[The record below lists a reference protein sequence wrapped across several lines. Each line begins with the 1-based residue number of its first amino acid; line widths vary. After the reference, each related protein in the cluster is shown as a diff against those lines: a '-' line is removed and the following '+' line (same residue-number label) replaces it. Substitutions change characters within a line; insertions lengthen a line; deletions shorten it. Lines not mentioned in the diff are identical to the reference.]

1 MAMNSANI
9 FGRLARDPEK
19 RVTTTGKSVT
29 SFTVAVDRNKVNP
42 DGTRDADFID
52 CVAWE
57 NTADF
62 LGGYGKKGMQ
72 CAVSGR
78 IQKRSY
84 ESSDGRTVWVTEIV
98 ASDVNLVFPPK
109 ESEGTRVEGTY
120 SEVRYGTPHQP
131 HQSSRVGAA
140 GRDID
145 LYSDSAVNPDD
156 LPF

>member
-9 FGRLARDPEK
+9 FGRLARDPDL
-19 RVTTTGKSVT
+19 RRTTTGKTVA
-29 SFTVAVDRNKVNP
+29 SFVVAVDRNKVNQ

-62 LGGYGKKGMQ
+62 VSVYGKKGMQ

-84 ESSDGRTVWVTEIV
+84 DSSDGRTVWVTEIV
-98 ASDVNLVFPPK
+98 ANDVNLVFPPK
-109 ESEGTRVEGTY
+109 GEGARVEGTY
-120 SEVRYGTPHQP
+120 GEVRYGTPHQP

-145 LYSDSAVNPDD
+145 LYSDSTVNPDD

>member
-9 FGRLARDPEK
+9 FGRLARDPDL
-19 RVTTTGKSVT
+19 RRTTTGKTVA
-29 SFTVAVDRNKVNP
+29 SFVVAVDRNKVNQ

-62 LGGYGKKGMQ
+62 LGVYGKKGMQ

-78 IQKRSY
+78 LQKRSY
-84 ESSDGRTVWVTEIV
+84 ESNDGRTVWVTELV
-98 ASDVNLVFPPK
+98 ASDINLVFPPK
-109 ESEGTRVEGTY
+109 EGNIYVEHADGTREPARSY
-120 SEVRYGTPHQP
+120 STP
-131 HQSSRVGAA
+131 SSVGSYARNMDA
-140 GRDID
+140 SESTI
-145 LYSDSAVNPDD
+145 NPDD

>member
-9 FGRLARDPEK
+9 FGRLARDPEI

-29 SFTVAVDRNKVNP
+29 SFVVAVDRIRVNP

-62 LGGYGKKGMQ
+62 VSAYGKKGMQ

-84 ESSDGRTVWVTEIV
+84 ESSDGRTIWVTEIV
-98 ASDVNLVFPPK
+98 ANDVNLVFPQK
-109 ESEGTRVEGTY
+109 EGEARAEGTY
-120 SEVRYGTPHQP
+120 GEVRYGTPR
-131 HQSSRVGAA
+131 QSSGVGAA
-140 GRDID
+140 GRDMD
-145 LYSDSAVNPDD
+145 LYAESTINPDD